1 MLQEYLSHHRA
12 VSLEVGVASIPPIK
26 VSLRVRNNGPYY
38 EWTCGGSHP
47 TSRHLIGDFRTGAG
61 TDIVCRPPCGLAL
74 A

>member
-26 VSLRVRNNGPYY
+26 VSLRVRDNGAY
-38 EWTCGGSHP
+38 EWTCGGSHS
-47 TSRHLIGDFRTGAG
+47 TSRHLIGVFRTGAG
-61 TDIVCRPPCGLAL
+61 TDVVCRPLCGLAL